1 MRTNEPVMEVVVD
14 GNLALEILA
23 LFLDEVGQD
32 VDVPLIQGRDEV
44 DAERAALELD
54 QHLTLRVGV
63 LRVDADMPRH
73 RGSHV
78 RRNPCSTDDPLA
90 RGDDGLMEGE
100 RALARGLRLARFERW
115 RWANAYLGSPD
126 RVGVQGTAPA
136 DEPRTVIYDSPSCVG
151 ARRADRKA
159 TDDAAVRAEASR
171 TKSMSEP
178 KEAELKLACD
188 AADLRAL
195 QDHPRLKG
203 ARSQAEAQLSSVY
216 FDTADQDLR
225 RAGFVLRVRE
235 QDGRYVQ
242 TAKSAGDGL
251 FERFEWEREVSGPKP
266 DRTALAETPLAE
278 VLGSKARLKSL
289 FTVAVERRLFEV
301 EEGSSL
307 IEVALDHGRIEKSGA
322 GSDAVPIT
330 ELELELKHGTPS
342 DLFALARALVGDAS
356 VRLGVRS
363 KGERGYLL
371 LDGRLGGVRKAEPLS
386 LREDMTAAEAF
397 KAIAH
402 ACLRHMRLNE
412 DVLLDHRDP
421 EALHQVRVSIR
432 RLRSAFSLYG
442 DLIRD
447 AQSERLR
454 ADLKRLSEPLGRARN
469 LDVFLTK
476 TLPKER
482 ARHPDET
489 GLLGLERHLEA
500 RRTEA
505 YAEVLATLNS
515 DAWRQHVLDLVTWI
529 NAGPWLIDDS
539 KKAEKARNQS
549 AQAFAAGVLEKRRRQ
564 VKKRGRDLGTLSPE
578 DRHQVRIAAKK
589 LRYGAEFFGSLYT
602 GKKATKRH
610 AAFVEALSELQDCLG
625 DINDIATGH
634 ELLDDLTGTDLK
646 ATSAVFA
653 AGVTAADIE
662 ARSGKLL
669 KAAAKAH
676 KELVDIRPFWR

>member
-1 MRTNEPVMEVVVD
+1 
-14 GNLALEILA
+14 
-23 LFLDEVGQD
+23 
-32 VDVPLIQGRDEV
+32 
-44 DAERAALELD
+44 
-54 QHLTLRVGV
+54 
-63 LRVDADMPRH
+63 
-73 RGSHV
+73 
-78 RRNPCSTDDPLA
+78 
-90 RGDDGLMEGE
+90 
-100 RALARGLRLARFERW
+100 
-115 RWANAYLGSPD
+115 
-126 RVGVQGTAPA
+126 
-136 DEPRTVIYDSPSCVG
+136 
-151 ARRADRKA
+151 
-159 TDDAAVRAEASR
+159 
-171 TKSMSEP
+171 MSEP

-203 ARSQAEAQLSSVY
+203 ARSQAEAQISSVY

-225 RAGFVLRVRE
+225 QAGFVLRVRS

-251 FERFEWEREVSGPKP
+251 FERSEWEREVSGPKL
-266 DRTALAETPLAE
+266 DRAALAETPLAE
-278 VLGSKARLKSL
+278 VLGSKTRLKPL
-289 FTVAVERRLFEV
+289 FTVAVERRTYEV

-307 IEVALDHGRIEKSGA
+307 VEVALDHGRIEKSGA
-322 GSDAVPIT
+322 GSDAVPVS

-342 DLFALARALVGDAS
+342 DLFVLARALVADAS

-386 LREDMTAAEAF
+386 LREDMTASEAF

-421 EALHQVRVSIR
+421 DALHQVRVSIR

-469 LDVFLTK
+469 LDVLLTK

-482 ARHPDET
+482 ARHPDEK

-505 YAEVLATLNS
+505 YAEVLAMLNS

-602 GKKATKRH
+602 GKKAAKRH

-625 DINDIATGH
+625 DLNDIATGH

-653 AGVTAADIE
+653 AGVTAVDIE